1 MKAMKPSAELYTFGV
16 TLNQDF
22 PLYGPRPE
30 DWIRGALVDMLP
42 VDRRAL
48 KRQIDGWL
56 AAGVSNADLEAS
68 LRLPVATVP
77 RAILPP
83 LLHRIRRGRH
93 HTCRHRNHRRL

>member
-56 AAGVSNADLEAS
+56 AAGVSNADLEVMYRQTPS
-68 LRLPVATVP
+68 DMYVKGNMSRFF
-77 RAILPP
+77 RM
-83 LLHRIRRGRH
+83 IRD
-93 HTCRHRNHRRL
+93 TIEEIEAKRR